1 MANLKICVLSKDN
14 SVKCEANGIEEVWA
28 VHQGLYQPG
37 DRIIFSTDDF
47 PAFYF
52 LRVDG
57 AMEEA
62 YVYLSRGQIEY
73 TVPFENGNPFRMDKM
88 SYSLGTFVGER
99 HYITFRKAKERE
111 NSNYR
116 NLAKN
121 VMDQTGSTDCYPH
134 VHANVATQ
142 GPIAPLFEAR
152 NVIDGIVANTS
163 HWPWP
168 FQSWGIDKRDDAEI
182 TVEFGRPV
190 DIDELR
196 LYIRADFPHDNWWT
210 QAKVCFSDETSELLE
225 LKKTV
230 GAQVFPIKKKKITW
244 VKLGE
249 FIKSDDPSEFP
260 ALRQVEVY
268 GTNSID

>member
-1 MANLKICVLSKDN
+1 MANLKITVLGEDN
-14 SVKCEANGIEEVWA
+14 STKCEAAGVDEVWA
-28 VHQGLYQPG
+28 VHQGEYAPG
-37 DRIIFSTDDF
+37 DKIVFTTDDF

-62 YVYLSRGQIEY
+62 YLYLAKGQVEY
-73 TVPFENGNPFRMDKM
+73 TVPFEKGNPFRIDKM
-88 SYSLGTFVGER
+88 SYSLGTFIGER
-99 HYITFRKAKERE
+99 HYITMRKAKEQE
-111 NSNYR
+111 NRNYR

-121 VMDQTGSTDCYPH
+121 VMDRSESTGCYPH
-134 VHANVATQ
+134 VRANVATQ
-142 GPIAPLFEAR
+142 GAIAPLFEAR

-210 QAKVCFSDETSELLE
+210 QARVSFSDGTSKLLE
-225 LKKTV
+225 LKKMI
-230 GAQVFPIKKKKITW
+230 GAQVFSISKKRITW
-244 VKLGE
+244 VKLSD

-260 ALRQVEVY
+260 ALRQIEVY
-268 GTNSID
+268 GLNS